1 MANLTKAGSAKNRSS
16 APSSRSKGDVDRG
29 VVPQWRLQRH
39 HVLQM
44 VAEFG
49 AMEVIDAVPTVAAD
63 MSQRAT
69 LIHDLGATLLLAFA
83 FDRV

>member
-1 MANLTKAGSAKNRSS
+1 
-16 APSSRSKGDVDRG
+16 
-29 VVPQWRLQRH
+29 
-39 HVLQM
+39 M